1 MSAAAQA
8 PASPATRGRTRAT
21 RFVVVGIS
29 GTILLA
35 LAAAYLFPFYWMLTT
50 ALKSMIEAVRVPPTW
65 WPTALHFGN
74 YLEAWQATNFL
85 HYLKNTV
92 IVTVLTVVG
101 QILLCVPAAWA
112 FARKQFPFKRVLFAA
127 ILIDLMLPRQVAFL
141 PIFLTLN
148 DLGWIDTY
156 QGMTV
161 PFMYSAFG
169 IFFMT
174 QTFKQVPDEL
184 VEAARLDRASE
195 LQILASIAVPICRPI
210 ILTIALLTFFGKW
223 NDYFWTLVLTNDETV
238 RTLPIAVQGLLD
250 NGEFSLTPW
259 NVVMAGNVMLVA
271 PLIIL
276 YLVTINS
283 IKRAFAYGG
292 IK

>member
-1 MSAAAQA
+1 MTTVAQKAVPFVARA
-8 PASPATRGRTRAT
+8 PMRASRVIALG
-21 RFVVVGIS
+21 VSGI
-29 GTILLA
+29 ILVA
-35 LAAAYLFPFYWMLTT
+35 LAAIYLFPFYWMLTT
-50 ALKSMIEAVRVPPTW
+50 ALKSMLEAVRIPPTW
-65 WPTALHFGN
+65 WPSEIRFEN
-74 YLEAWQATNFL
+74 YAEAWRATNFL

-101 QILLCVPAAWA
+101 QLLFCVPAAWA
-112 FARKQFPFKRVLFAA
+112 FARKQFPFKRILFAA

-156 QGMTV
+156 QGMSI

-169 IFFMT
+169 IFFMA

-184 VEAARLDRASE
+184 VEAARLDRAGE
-195 LQILASIAVPICRPI
+195 LQILVSIAVPICRPI

-250 NGEFSLTPW
+250 NGDFGLTPW
-259 NVVMAGNVMLVA
+259 NVVMAGNAMLVA
-271 PLIIL
+271 PLIVL
-276 YLVTINS
+276 YLVTINV

>member
-1 MSAAAQA
+1 MSAAVHTALA
-8 PASPATRGRTRAT
+8 PGAHTRPRAW
-21 RFVVVGIS
+21 RLV
-29 GTILLA
+29 LLA
-35 LAAAYLFPFYWMLTT
+35 LSGVLLAVLAAAYLFPFYWMLTT
-50 ALKSMIEAVRVPPTW
+50 ALKSTVEAVRVPPTW
-65 WPTALHFGN
+65 WPTELHFEN

-85 HYLKNTV
+85 HYLKNTIV
-92 IVTVLTVVG
+92 VTVLTVVG

-112 FARKQFPFKRVLFAA
+112 FARKQFRFKRILFAA
-127 ILIDLMLPRQVAFL
+127 ILVDLMLPRQVAFL
-141 PIFLTLN
+141 PIFLLLN
-148 DLGWIDTY
+148 DVGWIDTY
-156 QGMTV
+156 QGMTI

-169 IFFMT
+169 IFFMA
-174 QTFKQVPDEL
+174 QTFRQVPDEL
-184 VEAARLDRASE
+184 IEAARLDRASE
-195 LQILASIAVPICRPI
+195 LQILVSIAVPMCRPI

-250 NGEFSLTPW
+250 NGDFGITPW

-276 YLVTINS
+276 YLVTIKS
-283 IKRAFAYGG
+283 IKRAFAYSG

>member
-1 MSAAAQA
+1 MTTVAQMAVLPVARA
-8 PASPATRGRTRAT
+8 PMRASR
-21 RFVVVGIS
+21 VVTFAVSGI
-29 GTILLA
+29 ILVT
-35 LAAAYLFPFYWMLTT
+35 LAAIYLFPFYWMLTT
-50 ALKSMIEAVRVPPTW
+50 ALKSMLEAVRIPPTW
-65 WPTALHFGN
+65 WPSEIHFEN
-74 YLEAWQATNFL
+74 YAQAWQATNFL

-101 QILLCVPAAWA
+101 QLLFCVPAAWA
-112 FARKQFPFKRVLFAA
+112 FARKQFPFKRILFAA

-156 QGMTV
+156 QGMSI

-169 IFFMT
+169 IFFMA
-174 QTFKQVPDEL
+174 QTFRQVPDEL

-195 LQILASIAVPICRPI
+195 LQILLSIAVPMCRPI

-250 NGEFSLTPW
+250 NGDFGLTPW

-271 PLIIL
+271 PLIVL
-276 YLVTINS
+276 YLVTINV